1 MIMKTSLKRI
11 LLPVDPSV
19 FAEAATD
26 AACFIAKAHLAQV
39 TGVAVLDSD
48 EIRASLIPAI
58 GPYYPMMVEEVQKK
72 IQHAAHTL
80 RECLARCA
88 ATCEAAGVE
97 HRQAEYDGIP
107 AEKLLNSAIF
117 YDLIVMGLETSF
129 HFETRGTR
137 SESLQ
142 HLLDRTATPVL
153 AVPATG
159 LPGIERVLV
168 GFDGSAPAA
177 RALHDFMSLAAAFQ
191 PEIVL
196 VAAGLPRE
204 QSDFLLGNA
213 ELLLRAHGFT
223 RVTRHAGEGP
233 VEAVFEH
240 LLTPAG
246 GGADLVVLGIHSGNF
261 LKKFFVGSFTKKLIE
276 QGDISLFLSH

>member
-1 MIMKTSLKRI
+1 MKASIRRI

-19 FAEAATD
+19 FAEAAADT
-26 AACFIAKAHLAQV
+26 ACLIAKAHRAQI
-39 TGVAVLDSD
+39 TAVAVLDSD
-48 EIRASLIPAI
+48 EIRASLISAI

-72 IQHAAHTL
+72 IHHADHTL

-88 ATCEAAGVE
+88 ATCDAAGVE
-97 HRQAEYDGIP
+97 HREAEYDGIP
-107 AEKLLNSAIF
+107 AEKLLSSAIF
-117 YDLIVMGLETSF
+117 YDLIVTGLETSF

-137 SESLQ
+137 SESLE

-159 LPGIERVLV
+159 LAKIERVLV
-168 GFDGSAPAA
+168 AFDGSAPSA
-177 RALHDFMSLAAAFQ
+177 RALHDFMSLATAFQ

-196 VAAGLPRE
+196 VSAGFPDK

-213 ELLLRAHGFT
+213 ELLLRAHGFS
-223 RVTRHAGEGP
+223 RVTRHAGAGP
-233 VEAVFEH
+233 VEEVFDQ
-240 LLTPAG
+240 LLSPEG

-261 LKKFFVGSFTKKLIE
+261 LKKLFVGSFTRRLIQ
-276 QGDISLFLSH
+276 QGDTPLFLSH

>member
-1 MIMKTSLKRI
+1 MKASIRRI

-19 FAEAATD
+19 FAEAAADT
-26 AACFIAKAHLAQV
+26 ACLIAKAHRAQI
-39 TGVAVLDSD
+39 TAVAVLDSD

-58 GPYYPMMVEEVQKK
+58 EPYYPMMVEEVQKK
-72 IQHAAHTL
+72 IHHADHTL

-88 ATCEAAGVE
+88 ATCDAAGVE
-97 HRQAEYDGIP
+97 HREAEYDGIP
-107 AEKLLNSAIF
+107 AEKLLSSAIF
-117 YDLIVMGLETSF
+117 YDLIVTGLETSF

-137 SESLQ
+137 SESLE

-159 LPGIERVLV
+159 LAKIERVLV
-168 GFDGSAPAA
+168 AFDGSAPSA
-177 RALHDFMSLAAAFQ
+177 RALHDFMSLATAFQ

-196 VAAGLPRE
+196 VSAGFPDE

-223 RVTRHAGEGP
+223 RVTRHAGEAE
-233 VEAVFEH
+233 VEEVFDH
-240 LLTPAG
+240 LLSPEG

-261 LKKFFVGSFTKKLIE
+261 LKKLFVGSFAKKLIE
-276 QGDISLFLSH
+276 KGDSPLFLSH

>member
-1 MIMKTSLKRI
+1 MKASIRRI

-19 FAEAATD
+19 FAEAAADT
-26 AACFIAKAHLAQV
+26 ACLIAKAHRAQI
-39 TGVAVLDSD
+39 TAVAVLDSD

-72 IQHAAHTL
+72 IHHADHTL

-88 ATCEAAGVE
+88 ATCDAAGVE
-97 HRQAEYDGIP
+97 HREAEYDGIP
-107 AEKLLNSAIF
+107 AEKLLSSAIF
-117 YDLIVMGLETSF
+117 YDLIVTGLETSF

-137 SESLQ
+137 SESLE

-159 LPGIERVLV
+159 LAKIERVLV
-168 GFDGSAPAA
+168 AFDGSAPSA
-177 RALHDFMSLAAAFQ
+177 RALHDFMSLATAFQ

-196 VAAGLPRE
+196 VSAGFPDE

-223 RVTRHAGEGP
+223 RVTRHAGEAE
-233 VEAVFEH
+233 VEEVFDH
-240 LLTPAG
+240 LLSPEG

-261 LKKFFVGSFTKKLIE
+261 LKKLFVGSFAKKLIE
-276 QGDISLFLSH
+276 KGDSPLFLSH

>member
-1 MIMKTSLKRI
+1 MKASIRRI

-19 FAEAATD
+19 FAEAAADT
-26 AACFIAKAHLAQV
+26 ACLIAKAHRAQI
-39 TGVAVLDSD
+39 TAVAVLDSD

-72 IQHAAHTL
+72 IHHADHTL

-88 ATCEAAGVE
+88 ATCDAAGVE
-97 HRQAEYDGIP
+97 HREAEYDGIP
-107 AEKLLNSAIF
+107 AEKLLSSAIF
-117 YDLIVMGLETSF
+117 YDLIVTGLETSF

-137 SESLQ
+137 SESLE

-159 LPGIERVLV
+159 LAKIERVLV
-168 GFDGSAPAA
+168 AFDGSAPSA
-177 RALHDFMSLAAAFQ
+177 RALHDFMSLATAFQ

-196 VAAGLPRE
+196 VSAGFPDE

-223 RVTRHAGEGP
+223 RVTRHAGEAE
-233 VEAVFEH
+233 VEEVFDH
-240 LLTPAG
+240 LLSPEG

-261 LKKFFVGSFTKKLIE
+261 LKKLFFGSFAKKLIE
-276 QGDISLFLSH
+276 KGDSPLFLSH